1 MKILITGA
9 SGFIGKK
16 VLDRLKNKYRASN
29 IWILS
34 GSRNGIEAEENIIP
48 SIDYRFND
56 SYFDGFDFDVVIH
69 IGAFIPKS
77 GGDANN
83 ITASTSNIRST
94 ENLINALG
102 RCQSLKKI
110 IFISTIDVYQE
121 KDEVLTELTPT
132 IPQTMYAW
140 SKLYCEQMITTFCT
154 MKGIHYE
161 ILRLGHVYGEGEEK
175 YRKVMPVMVKSAIKN
190 EDIQIYGDGEALRT
204 FIYIDDVADAIV
216 NAIERTDSDVIN
228 IVGSTAITINKLAN
242 LIVNLAES
250 ESDIIHIPTE
260 NPNRNLVFDNKKLRS
275 ILLSSLIPLDEGLRN
290 EIEYM
295 KRKVE

>member
-16 VLDRLKNKYRASN
+16 VLEKLNEKYGASN

-34 GSRNGIEAEENIIP
+34 GSRNRSEAEDNIIP
-48 SIDYRFND
+48 SLDYRFGD
-56 SYFDGFDFDVVIH
+56 SYFDGFNFDVVIH
-69 IGAFIPKS
+69 IGAFTPKS

-83 ITASTSNIRST
+83 ITASTSNIRNT
-94 ENLINALG
+94 ETLINALG
-102 RCQSLKKI
+102 RSQCLKKI
-110 IFISTIDVYQE
+110 VFISTLDVYQE
-121 KDEVLTELTPT
+121 MDEVLTEHTPT
-132 IPQTMYAW
+132 IPQTMYGW
-140 SKLYCEQMITTFCT
+140 SKLYCERMITTFCA
-154 MKGIHYE
+154 MKGIQYE

-204 FIYIDDVADAIV
+204 FIYIDDVAEAIV
-216 NAIERTDSDVIN
+216 NAVENADSDVIN
-228 IVGSTAITINKLAN
+228 IVGNKAVTINELAS

-250 ESDIIHIPTE
+250 ESNIIHISTDG
-260 NPNRNLVFDNKKLRS
+260 PNRNLVFDNKELMNM
-275 ILLSSLIPLDEGLRN
+275 LLTELTPLEEGLRN

-295 KRKVE
+295 KRKLQ